1 MKSLILFAAFA
12 VTPLLAVAQEKVD
25 LLAVHRIKT
34 EAFDNSKVMD
44 HAFFLTDVYGPRLT
58 NSPNFMRAAEWAAK
72 QFTEWGLV
80 NVNLEGWG
88 PFGRSWNYT
97 NFSANLLEP
106 SYAPLIGVPLAWSSA
121 TNGVVSGQPIY
132 CPIKSEQDLE
142 KWRGKLK
149 GQIVLADPL
158 RDLQMVSTPPAK
170 RLTDAD
176 LAATAQAPEPG
187 AQPQYPSLRDGNGNP
202 MTYAEYQKFR
212 AKVRDFLIDEGVA
225 VAVFNPT
232 RGDGGG
238 TVFGQSAGDRDPKT
252 RLAVPSVALTPEHY
266 NRIVRLLERGQI
278 VKVAFEIQSEVSDT
292 PSGSVNVIAEIP
304 GGKKKDEI
312 VMLGAHLDSWQGATG
327 ATDNATG
334 VAIVMEAVR
343 ILKSLNLPLDR
354 TVRVA
359 LWSAEEQGL
368 LGSKAYVKAHF
379 ADPEV
384 MLPSPE
390 HAKISCYFNYDNGGG
405 KIRGI
410 YLQSNDMARP
420 IFEAWFAPFHDLGA
434 STVSIR
440 NTGST
445 DHVSFDKVGIP
456 GFQFIQE
463 PLEYGSRSH
472 HSNMDTYDRI
482 QKSDLMESAAI
493 MASLVYD
500 AANRP
505 EMIPRKPLP
514 KAEPKPAETK
524 PEQKKIVSE
533 AR

>member
-1 MKSLILFAAFA
+1 MTLPRILTSVALL
-12 VTPLLAVAQEKVD
+12 VPLLLTAEEKVD
-25 LLAVHRIKT
+25 LLAIHRIKT
-34 EAFDNSKVMD
+34 EAFENSKVMD
-44 HAFFLTDVYGPRLT
+44 HAFYLTDVYGPRLT
-58 NSPNFMRAAEWAAK
+58 NSPNFQKAAEWAAG
-72 QFTEWGLV
+72 QFKEWGLEDV
-80 NVNLEGWG
+80 KLETWG
-88 PFGRSWNYT
+88 PFGRTWNYT
-97 NFSANLLEP
+97 RFSANLLEP
-106 SYAPLIGVPLAWSSA
+106 SFAPLIGVPLAWSSA
-121 TNGVVSGQPIY
+121 TKGVVAGEPVY
-132 CPIKSEQDLE
+132 CPIKSEQDLD
-142 KWRGKLK
+142 KYKGKLS
-149 GQIVLADPL
+149 GRIVLVDPL
-158 RDLQMVSTPPAK
+158 RELQMISAAPAK
-170 RLTDAD
+170 RLSDTD
-176 LAATAQAPEPG
+176 LATTAQAPDPG
-187 AQPQYPSLRDGNGNP
+187 ARPEYPSIRDGNGNP

-212 AKVRDFLIDEGVA
+212 AKVRDFLVAEGAA

-252 RLAVPSVALTPEHY
+252 PLAVPSVALTPEHY
-266 NRIVRLLERGQI
+266 NRIVRLLEKKLP
-278 VKVAFEIQSEVSDT
+278 VKVEFDLESSVADT
-292 PSGSVNVIAEIP
+292 PADSINVIAEIP

-343 ILKSLNLPLDR
+343 ILKALNLPLDR

-384 MLPSPE
+384 MKPSPE
-390 HAKISCYFNYDNGGG
+390 HAKISCYLNYDNGGG

-420 IFEAWFAPFHDLGA
+420 IFEAWLAPFHDLGA
-434 STVSIR
+434 ATVSIR

-472 HSNMDTYDRI
+472 HSNMDVYDRL
-482 QKSDLMESAAI
+482 QKGDLMESAAI
-493 MASLVYD
+493 MASMIYD

-505 EMIPRKPLP
+505 ELLPRKPLP
-514 KAEPKPAETK
+514 KPEPKATEKKPA
-524 PEQKKIVSE
+524 S
-533 AR
+533 